1 MDLKIEG
8 NPRAPGIPYSDVP
21 ELCYNKVLQFSLA
34 LLTGHDS
41 VVIAI
46 VVKNFLA
53 FFDGSYGAD
62 HSIGAGIFL
71 EIIITI
77 LTITYKQACKV
88 CSKKKWLQHWH
99 SHCHLSMLILANYKT
114 FEMRYNNSRQNNSS

>member
-1 MDLKIEG
+1 M
-8 NPRAPGIPYSDVP
+8 S
-21 ELCYNKVLQFSLA
+21 

-62 HSIGAGIFL
+62 HSIGPGIFL
-71 EIIITI
+71 EIIFTI
-77 LTITYKQACKV
+77 LTIKV
-88 CSKKKWLQHWH
+88 CKGS
-99 SHCHLSMLILANYKT
+99 
-114 FEMRYNNSRQNNSS
+114 FNNSVDKMRWIADP

>member
-1 MDLKIEG
+1 MRGTQGL
-8 NPRAPGIPYSDVP
+8 PGLSYSDVP

-62 HSIGAGIFL
+62 HSIRPGIFL

-77 LTITYKQACKV
+77 LMISYKYV
-88 CSKKKWLQHWH
+88 RGH
-99 SHCHLSMLILANYKT
+99 
-114 FEMRYNNSRQNNSS
+114 

>member
-1 MDLKIEG
+1 MGTRGL
-8 NPRAPGIPYSDVP
+8 PGLPYSDVP
-21 ELCYNKVLQFSLA
+21 ELCYNKVLQFSLP

-62 HSIGAGIFL
+62 HSIRPGIFL

-77 LTITYKQACKV
+77 LTISYKYV
-88 CSKKKWLQHWH
+88 RGH
-99 SHCHLSMLILANYKT
+99 SITPWIRPFK
-114 FEMRYNNSRQNNSS
+114 